1 MPFLDRNHL
10 GIFTGLNSG
19 QSHAK
24 GSVKPPE
31 RYFFSDISRNIEG
44 TFFDTTCL
52 NFCPV
57 IQQLLFG
64 VKMMREWL
72 WNMYGQWN
80 MEYVNFRQV
89 DAAAASVMLLS
100 SGLYIAYVQY
110 YTLKYNL
117 VTCPIVA
124 EV

>member
-1 MPFLDRNHL
+1 
-10 GIFTGLNSG
+10 
-19 QSHAK
+19 
-24 GSVKPPE
+24 
-31 RYFFSDISRNIEG
+31 
-44 TFFDTTCL
+44 
-52 NFCPV
+52 
-57 IQQLLFG
+57 
-64 VKMMREWL
+64 
-72 WNMYGQWN
+72 